1 MQETLVLLLYN
12 ENSYV
17 KGLKKEGRR
26 GRRSRSVVVV
36 PLDLSIYVVDIAGKP
51 FILILPIYLF
61 KILVKRSINR
71 KAANAISSAASPLHQ
86 SFYGR
91 LLRNI
96 HHCPEQTRWDKSNI
110 NVCYFQFTCSRSKAH
125 PTSPS
130 NRVGHLP
137 TRPALPLSATP
148 PRPAV

>member
-1 MQETLVLLLYN
+1 M
-12 ENSYV
+12 
-17 KGLKKEGRR
+17 
-26 GRRSRSVVVV
+26 VV
-36 PLDLSIYVVDIAGKP
+36 PLDLSNIYVVDIAGKP
-51 FILILPIYLF
+51 FILIFSIHRF
-61 KILVKRSINR
+61 KIPVKRYIKR
-71 KAANAISSAASPLHQ
+71 KACASRQGDDVLL
-86 SFYGR
+86 SYRLVR

-110 NVCYFQFTCSRSKAH
+110 NVCYSQFTCSRSKAH

-148 PRPAV
+148 PRPAVWHWERSVQPSWNPFQPQALQVLGS